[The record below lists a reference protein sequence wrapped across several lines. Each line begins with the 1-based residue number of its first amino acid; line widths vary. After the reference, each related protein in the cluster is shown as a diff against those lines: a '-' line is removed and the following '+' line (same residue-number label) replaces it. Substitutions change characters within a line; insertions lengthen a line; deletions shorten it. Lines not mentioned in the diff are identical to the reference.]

1 MAVQFT
7 AINHFGLSVSNIDE
21 AIQFYKETMGWW
33 HEAGP
38 FTIQNDGGPSCKFI
52 DTIYAHEGHTW
63 ESFKLAHMAAANGVG
78 VELLEFENGFD
89 PQIEFEFKRHGV
101 FHFAITVGD
110 IDAFLENFKAH
121 VGKEYSMRS
130 DRKVSDHNTTTTI
143 FVEDPF
149 GNVFEVHSH
158 TYEYLNKMF

>member
-1 MAVQFT
+1 MATQFT
-7 AINHFGLSVSNIDE
+7 AINHFGLSVSNIEE
-21 AIQFYKETMGWW
+21 AIEFYKETMGWW

-38 FTIQNDGGPSCKFI
+38 FTIKNDGGPSSQFTN
-52 DTIYAHEGHTW
+52 TIYGHDGHTW
-63 ESFKLAHMAAANGVG
+63 ESFKLAHMVAANGVG
-78 VELLEFENGFD
+78 VELLEFENGYDPELEFD
-89 PQIEFEFKRHGV
+89 FKRHGI

-110 IDAFLENFKAH
+110 IDTFLENFKAH
-121 VGKEYSMRS
+121 GGKEYSVRRDS
-130 DRKVSDHNTTTTI
+130 KVSDHNTTTTI